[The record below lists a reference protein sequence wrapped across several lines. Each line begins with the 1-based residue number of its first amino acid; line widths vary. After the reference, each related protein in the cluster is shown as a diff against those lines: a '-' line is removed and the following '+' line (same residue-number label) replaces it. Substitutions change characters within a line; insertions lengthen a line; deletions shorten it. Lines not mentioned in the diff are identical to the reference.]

1 MKNNNIDMLDIIH
14 QNNKKAQT
22 KARIEKQLKDYREKQ
37 KQEKERKQE
46 IAEARALTMVTIALI
61 LLYMK
66 IIGLI

>member
-1 MKNNNIDMLDIIH
+1 MKKETKNMLEIIH
-14 QNNKKAQT
+14 QNNKEAQAR
-22 KARIEKQLKDYREKQ
+22 ARIENQLKEYREKQ

-46 IAEARALTMVTIALI
+46 LSETRALTMVTIALI